1 MSKIDPVVA
10 TYNDIRQQI
19 QLRADISDDGTL
31 REEVFTRWAID
42 LLEENGEVGGG
53 ECAAYSAPRIGKVSG
68 YWVDPD
74 MGRLF
79 VFVSRYSGLASPP
92 RMTAT
97 EITALVTGAI
107 RFIAKCRMGWHRG
120 LEESSEGFE
129 FGEMVTGLDFSRLS
143 TRVIVLTDHL
153 CPKIPESQPR
163 IDGEDVAVAV
173 WDLQRFHRLRT
184 SGVEREQITID
195 FSKLGGCDDAIPFM
209 KMPFGNEIYDTYL
222 AMIPGDLLARIYR
235 DHGARLLEKN
245 VRTFLQARGKINKG
259 IRETILKKPEM
270 FLAYNNGL
278 CATAASVAIS
288 ELKGPLAMISS
299 ITDFQIVN
307 GGQTTASLT
316 SALQKDRA
324 DLSQVLVQLKLSV
337 IKDPESVGSI
347 VGNISRFANS
357 QNKVSEADLLA
368 NDAMHIKVE
377 QLSRTLWAPSRPG
390 ANRETKW
397 FYERA
402 RGQYTDEKGRRRTP
416 AQLRMFE
423 AEYPSLQWFT
433 KTDLAKYENTW
444 DELPHLVSKGAQKNF
459 AEFTLRLNGRKGF
472 VPDIPYFQ
480 QLVAKAILFKAVD
493 RIVNGL
499 KLGGWKANIVT
510 YATAWLAHRVK
521 GSIDLQRIWA
531 DQGID
536 EQLSGLIIALCPG
549 VNQLILASEGKNVGE
564 WCKSEAC
571 WSRIR
576 SSDLGLS
583 QHWKNAIRTRVEKAA
598 EGPAGSIVP
607 ESGHVI
613 EKVTLLGSETW
624 TALAQWAR
632 ETSNL
637 DEKQRTLAMSIGRTL
652 AANKGITAKRA
663 IEADKTLAEAIRK
676 GFKSRVLGVV

>member
-1 MSKIDPVVA
+1 MSASDPVLA

-19 QLRADISDDGTL
+19 QLRASVNDDGTM
-31 REEVFTRWAID
+31 REEVFTRWAMD
-42 LLEENGEVGGG
+42 LLEENGEIGGG
-53 ECAAYSAPRIGKVSG
+53 ECCAYSAPRIGKVSG
-68 YWVDPD
+68 FWLDPD
-74 MGRLF
+74 MGRFF

-97 EITALVTGAI
+97 EISGLVTGVL

-129 FGEMVTGLDFSRLS
+129 FGEVIASLDFARQS
-143 TRVIVLTDHL
+143 TRIVILTDHL
-153 CPKIPESQPR
+153 CPKLPDLQPK
-163 IDGEDVAVAV
+163 IDGEDVALSV
-173 WDLQRFHRLRT
+173 WDLERFHRLQT
-184 SGVEREQITID
+184 SGIEREPITID
-195 FSKLGGCDDAIPFM
+195 FSNLAGCPDTIPFM
-209 KMPFGNEIYDTYL
+209 KMPFTNDVYDTYL
-222 AMIPGDLLARIYR
+222 AIVSGDLLARIYR

-278 CATAASVAIS
+278 CATAGSVAITRTA
-288 ELKGPLAMISS
+288 GPLAMISS

-316 SALQKDRA
+316 SALQKDHA

-337 IKDPESVGSI
+337 IKDAEMVGTI
-347 VGNISRFANS
+347 VGNISRYANS

-377 QLSRTLWAPSRPG
+377 HLSRTVWAPSKPG

-402 RGQYTDEKGRRRTP
+402 RGQYTEEKARRRTP
-416 AQLRMFE
+416 AQVRMFE
-423 AEYPSLQWFT
+423 AEYPSAQWFT

-459 AEFTLRLNGRKGF
+459 AEFTFRLNARKGF
-472 VPDIPYFQ
+472 VPDISYFQ
-480 QLVAKAILFKAVD
+480 QLVAKAIVFKAVD

-499 KLGGWKANIVT
+499 KFGGYKANIVT
-510 YATAWLAHRVK
+510 YTTAWLAHTLK
-521 GSIDLQRIWA
+521 EGIDIQKVWA

-536 EQLSGLIIALCPG
+536 EQLSGLITAVCLG
-549 VNQLILASEGKNVGE
+549 VYELIIASEGRNVGE
-564 WCKSEAC
+564 WCKSESC

-576 SSDLGLS
+576 SNDLGLS
-583 QHWKNAIRTRVEKAA
+583 SHWKRVIKDRAENQVTMRGGLQALDGGHAIER
-598 EGPAGSIVP
+598 
-607 ESGHVI
+607 
-613 EKVTLLGSETW
+613 VTLLGGDTW
-624 TALAQWAR
+624 TALARWAR
-632 ETSNL
+632 ETNNL
-637 DEKQRTLAMSIGRTL
+637 DENQRALAMSIGRTIG
-652 AANKGITAKRA
+652 NGKGITAKRA
-663 IEADKTLAEAIRK
+663 VEAEKALEEAVRK
-676 GFKSRVLGVV
+676 GFKYRTLVVA